1 MADKSTAIRNSQAD
15 RLVANLDGIELLD
28 ASSNVIATGT
38 VSGWASATA
47 GEVKPSSDVSLTGTA
62 AAGTGSN
69 GTDAATARF
78 FDTGA
83 TGEEVSGM
91 TVTGTGGGG
100 DIELVNT
107 NITEGQPI
115 TLPASDVGI
124 TEPATT
130 Q

>member
-38 VSGWASATA
+38 VSGWAAASA
-47 GEVKPSSDVSLTGTA
+47 GEVKPSADVSLTGNTA
-62 AAGTGSN
+62 AGG
-69 GTDAATARF
+69 GTDAATARIY
-78 FDTGA
+78 DTGA

-100 DIELVNT
+100 DIELVNV
-107 NITEGQPI
+107 NIADGQPI
-115 TLPASDVGI
+115 TLPASDVSI